1 LWPSDFSAV
10 VAAVPINPELPEIRI
25 FMCCVFSRFDN
36 GIYPK
41 VRGVSRQAVE
51 EAIEYV
57 PFARFKIRESRNG
70 FAVRASM

>member
-1 LWPSDFSAV
+1 LDTTTLWPSDFSAV

-25 FMCCVFSRFDN
+25 FMCCVLRFDH

-41 VRGVSRQAVE
+41 VPGVSRQAVE

-57 PFARFKIRESRNG
+57 PFA
-70 FAVRASM
+70 